1 MKNGNIRL
9 NMLRIGAVPR
19 RLRGCAI
26 VFVMLCATHVA
37 AQDLAPE
44 PKTPEAK
51 PQLQLTAGELVQQ
64 AVAHEVAASNDPV
77 KHLFRSRK
85 QTPNGSQTRLYVQ
98 TDDAMAG
105 MLIAANDQPLTAEQD
120 QAEDGH
126 LQWLMDNPDQLHKK
140 HAREKEDADRT
151 LRIIK
156 ALPDAFVYEY
166 AGATPGN
173 DLVGKTGEPL
183 VRLHFTPNPSYSP
196 PSKEEEALTGMEGYV
211 LVDAK
216 AQRLARIDG
225 TLFKD
230 VNFGWG
236 FLGHLDKGGHLRIQQ
251 AEADDHTWV
260 ITEMS
265 LNFTGRILLFK
276 SLHQVSDEV
285 LSDFRA
291 VPSDLTFTRG
301 VEMLKAER
309 AKVARPAA
317 ATPSQLAAS
326 PQ

>member
-1 MKNGNIRL
+1 MKTGNFIIHL
-9 NMLRIGAVPR
+9 LHFGGFLRR
-19 RLRGCAI
+19 RRGCTMAL
-26 VFVMLCATHVA
+26 VLACATLLA

-44 PKTPEAK
+44 PKTPAAQASE
-51 PQLQLTAGELVQQ
+51 LTAGELVEQ
-64 AVAHEVAASNDPV
+64 AVAHEVAAANDPV

-85 QTPNGSQTRLYVQ
+85 QTANGSQTRLYVE
-98 TDDAMAG
+98 TNEAMAG
-105 MLIAANDQPLTAEQD
+105 MLIASNDQPLPAEQE
-120 QAEDGH
+120 QSEDGH
-126 LQWLMDNPDQLHKK
+126 LQWLMDNPDQLRKK

-156 ALPDAFVYEY
+156 ALPDAFLYEY
-166 AGATPGN
+166 AGTTMGN
-173 DLVGKTGEPL
+173 ELIGRTGESL
-183 VRLHFTPNPSYSP
+183 VRLHFKPNPSYSP
-196 PSKEEEALTGMEGYV
+196 PSREEEVLAGMEGYAMI
-211 LVDAK
+211 DAK

-236 FLGHLDKGGHLRIQQ
+236 LFGHLDRGGHLRIQQ
-251 AEADDHTWV
+251 AEAEDHTWV

-285 LSDFRA
+285 LSDFRP
-291 VPSDLTFTRG
+291 VPGDLTFARG

-309 AKVARPAA
+309 ARLARPAA
-317 ATPSQLAAS
+317 ATPPQVAAG